1 MSVALLIHRPPTP
14 PRPADKSLS
23 NRLHTRRSSPPT
35 SKQESP
41 VSVPHKEHRTT
52 ANSAA
57 ATITTRSE
65 IKQKL
70 KLKYLS
76 STLLNL
82 RNQPLSNKTVVR
94 RAEPLHLNHLV
105 PWL

>member
-1 MSVALLIHRPPTP
+1 MFFFHGINLWLDMSVALLIHRPPTP
-14 PRPADKSLS
+14 PQSADKSLS
-23 NRLHTRRSSPPT
+23 NRLHTSAAPLQPP
-35 SKQESP
+35 KQESS
-41 VSVPHKEHRTT
+41 VSLPHKDCRTTAT

-76 STLLNL
+76 STLLIL
-82 RNQPLSNKTVVR
+82 RNQT
-94 RAEPLHLNHLV
+94 
-105 PWL
+105 